1 MKIFVSI
8 LLLVFEVTTCL
19 AQSSTPDY
27 VQKAK
32 VGLNQYY
39 PQFKDYFEPIF
50 AEYNKLSAT
59 TLNILN
65 GKIQENL
72 EIFEEEI
79 ATDRD
84 KCATILTA
92 LEILKGKKT
101 FRNSK
106 KQINS
111 KEREK
116 AINAVADE
124 IADDINNQVKKEIQK
139 VREDTQKIRE
149 DTQKVQNK
157 NEKLREI
164 INLIN
169 NSTKSRETTEN
180 IIIKMEEYFNLND
193 VSELKD
199 DSGLQNIIKQYI
211 DFNKKINRRPSA
223 IGQKFIDEYN
233 RITKSK

>member
-1 MKIFVSI
+1 MKRLVSI
-8 LLLVFEVTTCL
+8 LLLVFAVTTGF

-27 VQKAK
+27 IQKAK
-32 VGLNQYY
+32 VGITQYY

-50 AEYNKLSAT
+50 TEIISFNNTTRNIINSEFLDYFEIFSEEITSEKEKCTILLVVFELITGNDKFKKTPEIEALKDDVEIAKEIAKGVKIKINKEIVETKDNVNKLNNRNA
-59 TLNILN
+59 
-65 GKIQENL
+65 K
-72 EIFEEEI
+72 
-79 ATDRD
+79 
-84 KCATILTA
+84 
-92 LEILKGKKT
+92 LK
-101 FRNSK
+101 
-106 KQINS
+106 
-111 KEREK
+111 
-116 AINAVADE
+116 
-124 IADDINNQVKKEIQK
+124 
-139 VREDTQKIRE
+139 
-149 DTQKVQNK
+149 
-157 NEKLREI
+157 EI

-211 DFNKKINRRPSA
+211 NFNKEINRHPNA

>member
-1 MKIFVSI
+1 MKRLVSI
-8 LLLVFEVTTCL
+8 LLLVFGVTTSF

-59 TLNILN
+59 TLNVLN

-92 LEILKGKKT
+92 LEILKGEKT

-111 KEREK
+111 KEGEK

-124 IADDINNQVKKEIQK
+124 IADEINNQVKKEIQK
-139 VREDTQKIRE
+139 VREDTQKVRE

-180 IIIKMEEYFNLND
+180 IIIKMEEYFNLID

-211 DFNKKINRRPSA
+211 NFNKEINRRPSA
-223 IGQKFIDEYN
+223 LGQKFIDEYN